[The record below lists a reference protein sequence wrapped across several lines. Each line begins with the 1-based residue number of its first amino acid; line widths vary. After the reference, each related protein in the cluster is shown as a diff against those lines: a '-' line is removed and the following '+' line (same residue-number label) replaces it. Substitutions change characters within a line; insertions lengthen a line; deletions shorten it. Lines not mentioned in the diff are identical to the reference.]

1 MNRAI
6 FFVMALDSFARE
18 VSALLKSG
26 GRFVFSLDHPLQ
38 YVAYKAIDAYDVD
51 IVGDYEDYLVERA
64 TQTFNAWSRREDLN
78 IHLRPIG
85 SYLNACG
92 RNGLYIQ
99 EVREPKTVTGSAAT
113 PMRTGVPYKM
123 VILAVKVL

>member
-1 MNRAI
+1 MNMAI

-18 VSALLKSG
+18 VSALLKFG

-38 YVAYKAIDAYDVD
+38 YVAYKAIDAYDID
-51 IVGDYEDYLVERA
+51 SMGDYEDYLVERA
-64 TQTFNAWSRREDLN
+64 TQTFNAWSRREDQN

-99 EVREPKTVTGSAAT
+99 EVREPK
-113 PMRTGVPYKM
+113 P
-123 VILAVKVL
+123 